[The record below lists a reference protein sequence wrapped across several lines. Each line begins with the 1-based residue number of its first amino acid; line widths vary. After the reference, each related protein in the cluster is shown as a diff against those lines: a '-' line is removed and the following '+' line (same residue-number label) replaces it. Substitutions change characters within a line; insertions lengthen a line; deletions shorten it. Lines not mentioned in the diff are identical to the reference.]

1 MNKQNEIK
9 ESEEDLNNID
19 KIDFANTLRSS
30 IASKQNETNENQSN
44 IDYNDIEVLNN
55 NYKDSKKIRQEI

>member
-1 MNKQNEIK
+1 MTNQIKNLNKQNEIR

-30 IASKQNETNENQSN
+30 IASK
-44 IDYNDIEVLNN
+44 
-55 NYKDSKKIRQEI
+55 